1 MGGPCRQ
8 PFPQRTLEDLP
19 SGWETHLSTVCCYCL
34 IASSCFHQI
43 SDADCGIPDW
53 RNEKEI
59 WRCLGICICNFQACS
74 ISFIFRK
81 KKWQNSDGSD
91 SMDLFSS
98 ECVTRDFRLLRS
110 PSCLII
116 RDLLE
121 GLLHCQ
127 HEVNLPFLPALNSGE
142 TFHASGRRLI

>member
-8 PFPQRTLEDLP
+8 PFPHGTLEDLP

-43 SDADCGIPDW
+43 SDADRGIPGW

-81 KKWQNSDGSD
+81 KWQNSYGSD
-91 SMDLFSS
+91 STELFSS
-98 ECVTRDFRLLRS
+98 ECVTRDFHLLRS

-121 GLLHCQ
+121 RLLHCQ

-142 TFHASGRRLI
+142 TFHAAGRRLI

>member
-98 ECVTRDFRLLRS
+98 ECVTRDFHLLRS

-121 GLLHCQ
+121 RLLHCQ

>member
-8 PFPQRTLEDLP
+8 PFPHGTLEDLP

-43 SDADCGIPDW
+43 SDADRGIPGW

-81 KKWQNSDGSD
+81 KWQNSYGSD
-91 SMDLFSS
+91 STELFSS
-98 ECVTRDFRLLRS
+98 ECVTRDFHLLRS

-121 GLLHCQ
+121 RLLHCQ